1 VVHLALLERI
11 GFGRFNSLVL
21 RAAGRI
27 VTILLAFE
35 ASDVR
40 EILLGFSVVA
50 MLTIVSAVMS
60 TGVISLE
67 SSMVL
72 MAAEVIT
79 VSFAEMIP
87 MLMKA
92 AMTTV
97 LR

>member
-1 VVHLALLERI
+1 VVHLALLKWI
-11 GFGRFNSLVL
+11 GLGRFNSLVL
-21 RAAGRI
+21 RAAGGI
-27 VTILLAFE
+27 VTKLLALV
-35 ASDVR
+35 AGDVR

-60 TGVISLE
+60 TGAISLE
-67 SSMVL
+67 SSIVL
-72 MAAEVIT
+72 MAAEMIT
-79 VSFAEMIP
+79 VSFVEMIP